1 MKFNDNNSTD
11 IPDND
16 IRSFKKIG
24 DYRLILNLTAF
35 KVTVLQYGSEK
46 TQDKDYNELQKIFS
60 GRQ

>member
-60 GRQ
+60 ERQ